1 MSLFKKKT
9 EIIPYDRE
17 KLIPVIKSS
26 ICTGEKVAGFK
37 DVSTG
42 KFRDIMLIRND
53 RDLKA
58 FKEKY
63 GINEDEME
71 KEY

>member
-1 MSLFKKKT
+1 MPLFKKKT
-9 EIIPYDRE
+9 QTIPYDKE
-17 KLIPVIKSS
+17 KFIPVIKSS

-37 DVSTG
+37 DIKTG

-63 GINEDEME
+63 GINEEDME